1 MNKYV
6 RTAVKCYLMLMFDEY
21 KKLIQEASQ
30 QVYAVAKRTEL
41 DYAPQLSV
49 RHNNKIWLKREDQQS
64 VFSYKIRG
72 AYNLIASL
80 SKEEQRLGVI
90 TASAGNHA
98 QGVALAAHHLN
109 LKSII
114 VMPKTTPEIK
124 IDSVKRMNAE
134 VILFGN
140 TYDDSKE
147 HALKLSAEKGMY
159 YVSPYDHP
167 LVIAGQAT
175 VGVELLEQHPNKPD
189 IIFVPIGGGGLVA
202 GIAVHV
208 KARDSD
214 IKIIGV
220 EPDEAPCMHHAI
232 EAGER
237 IELEQIGIFA
247 DGAAVK
253 QAGEENYR
261 IAKELVDEILLVS
274 VDEICA
280 AVKDIFEDTRSIPEP
295 AGALAL
301 AGLKQ
306 YVAKHQI
313 KNNELVAIFSG
324 ANVNFDRLRHIA
336 ELSAL
341 GENREALI
349 AIMIPEQPGSFRNL
363 CHDLG
368 PRLITE
374 FNYRY
379 ADDKKA
385 HVFVG
390 VQLKH
395 GVEEKSV
402 LMRQLKDR
410 GYDVIDLSNDEIA
423 KMHIRYMVG
432 GHAPQVDN
440 ELIYRFEFPER
451 SGALLHFLSEM
462 GENWNISLFH
472 YRNHGAAYGRVLMGF
487 QVKEEE
493 REKFQN
499 FINKLGIPYWDES
512 GNLAYKKFLS

>member
-1 MNKYV
+1 
-6 RTAVKCYLMLMFDEY
+6 MLMFDEY

-49 RHNNKIWLKREDQQS
+49 RHNNKIWLKREDQQP

-80 SKEEQRLGVI
+80 SKEERRLGVI

-98 QGVALAAHHLN
+98 QGVALAARHLN

-202 GIAVHV
+202 GIAVYA

-220 EPDEAPCMHHAI
+220 EPDEAPCMHHAF

-306 YVAKHQI
+306 YITKHQI

-341 GENREALI
+341 GENKEALI

-390 VQLKH
+390 VQLKY
-395 GVEEKSV
+395 GAEEKSA

-410 GYDVIDLSNDEIA
+410 GYDVVDLSNDDIA

-462 GENWNISLFH
+462 RENWNISLFH

-512 GNLAYKKFLS
+512 GNPAYKKFLS